1 MREMMNVFEPVR
13 VKGKLVAKNVKSGEI
28 AGKDLIRHI
37 QLLNAEKNR
46 QLLMVAPNGRV
57 TRLDSTA
64 TTATTSGPAKLSF
77 MSVVETRDPE
87 TMFGNLERLT
97 KMVGRGIQPS
107 LVITGMAGVGKTHLV
122 KETLKQMGLKESY
135 DFEHFKGKATA
146 AGLYMTLYA
155 NSDKIVVLDDCDSV
169 FKDDDAVNILKAALD
184 SYDTRQISYISTK
197 PLKDEFGEPIPSR
210 FEFTGKIIFISNI
223 SQSKLDEAIRSRS
236 FVADISMNTEQM
248 FTRMEQLLPT
258 MESRIPLAAKQQALS
273 VMKDLHAKYEG
284 VDINLRS
291 FIKASRIAAMGF
303 PVEELENLIAEQII
317 AA

>member
-1 MREMMNVFEPVR
+1 MMNVFEPVR
-13 VKGKLVAKNVKSGEI
+13 IKGKLVAKHTKTGEI
-28 AGKDLIRHI
+28 APKDLIRHI

-46 QLLMVAPNGRV
+46 EVLLVASSGRV
-57 TRLDSTA
+57 TRM
-64 TTATTSGPAKLSF
+64 PAVEAGVQLAPAPAAKMSF
-77 MSVVETRDPE
+77 MTVVETRNPE
-87 TMFGNLERLT
+87 TMFANLERLT

-122 KETLKQMGLKESY
+122 KETLRQMGLRESY

-184 SYDTRQISYISTK
+184 SYDTRQISYISTR
-197 PLKDEFGEPIPSR
+197 PLKDEFGEPIPTR

-223 SQSKLDEAIRSRS
+223 NQSKLDEAIRSRS
-236 FVADISMNTEQM
+236 FVSDISMNTEQM
-248 FTRMEQLLPT
+248 FQRMEQLMPT
-258 MESRIPLAAKQQALS
+258 MERSIPLAAKEQALS
-273 VMKDLHAKYEG
+273 IMKELHAQYGG

-291 FIKASRIAAMGF
+291 FIKAARICAMGF
-303 PVEELENLIAEQII
+303 EDPTMMVAEQII
-317 AA
+317 AAE

>member
-1 MREMMNVFEPVR
+1 MLNVFEAVR
-13 VKGKLVAKNVKSGEI
+13 VKGKLMAKNVKTGEF
-28 AGKDLIRHI
+28 ASKDLIRHI
-37 QLLNAEKNR
+37 QLINAERNK
-46 QLLMVAPNGRV
+46 QLLVVASNGRV
-57 TRLDSTA
+57 TRIENTN
-64 TTATTSGPAKLSF
+64 TTAADSATSKLSF

-122 KETLKQMGLKESY
+122 KETLKQMGLRESY

-146 AGLYMTLYA
+146 AGLYITLYQ

-184 SYDTRQISYISTK
+184 SYDTRRISYISTK

-258 MESRIPLAAKQQALS
+258 MESRIPLAAKQQALA
-273 VMKDLHAKYEG
+273 VMKALHAKYEG

-303 PVEELENLIAEQII
+303 PEAELENLIAEQII

>member
-1 MREMMNVFEPVR
+1 MMNVFEPVR

-28 AGKDLIRHI
+28 AGKDVIRHI

-57 TRLDSTA
+57 TRLDST
-64 TTATTSGPAKLSF
+64 TTATTTTPSKMSF
-77 MSVVETRDPE
+77 MSVVETRNPE

-184 SYDTRQISYISTK
+184 SYDTRQISYISSK
-197 PLKDEFGEPIPSR
+197 PLKDEFGEPVPAR
-210 FEFTGKIIFISNI
+210 FEFTGKVIFISNI

-258 MESRIPLAAKQQALS
+258 MESRIPLAAKQQALD
-273 VMKDLHAKYEG
+273 VMKALHAKYDG

-303 PVEELENLIAEQII
+303 PADEVENLIAEQII